1 MNQIIRELKA
11 ASKALRAAAAEVD
24 DISYILGWAD
34 GIDHAASI
42 LDDSDTSGP
51 SNPYQKR
58 NPYDITV
65 NTVAAKSRDIHD
77 SVSATLSRADYQR
90 NIQDRVNEMVN
101 RSQSYMAHGY

>member
-34 GIDHAASI
+34 GIDHAAGI

-51 SNPYQKR
+51 SNPYQRR

-65 NTVAAKSRDIHD
+65 NTAD
-77 SVSATLSRADYQR
+77 ADYR
-90 NIQDRVNEMVN
+90 KNIQDRVNEMVN

>member
-1 MNQIIRELKA
+1 MNQAIRELKA

-51 SNPYQKR
+51 SEPYRKQ
-58 NPYDITV
+58 DGIDL
-65 NTVAAKSRDIHD
+65 VA
-77 SVSATLSRADYQR
+77 TDYRR
-90 NIQDRVNEMVN
+90 NIQNRVNEMVN
-101 RSQSYMAHGY
+101 RSRSYMAHGY